1 MDHKVF
7 EEHVGKPVDYGI
19 FAEGMVI
26 APVLLHPHSK
36 GEVTL
41 VSKDPTQH
49 PRIEYDAFKDERDI
63 SRLTL
68 TVRIIEEHF
77 NAPPMKKLNAQML
90 YHDVLER
97 EFGRGTDAYWKE
109 YLRRFPAF
117 CYHPVGTCRMG
128 ASNDGTSVVD
138 SKLRVWG
145 VEGLRV
151 ADASIM
157 PEISSGNTNVPT
169 GIIAMKM
176 VDFLMR
182 EHVGRVDK

>member
-1 MDHKVF
+1 MLMDHQVF

-19 FAEGMVI
+19 FAEGLVI
-26 APVLLHPHSK
+26 APVLLHPQSR

-41 VSKDPTQH
+41 VSKDPMRH
-49 PRIEYDAFKDERDI
+49 PIIDYDAFKDERDI

-68 TVRIIEEHF
+68 TMRIIEEHL
-77 NAPPMKKLNAQML
+77 NAPSMKKLNAQIL
-90 YHDVLER
+90 YHDVLAR
-97 EFGRGTDAYWKE
+97 EFGKGTDAYWME
-109 YLRRFPAF
+109 YMRRFPAF

-128 ASNDGTSVVD
+128 TSKGTSVVD
-138 SKLRVWG
+138 SNLRVWG

-176 VDFLMR
+176 VEILLGQYV
-182 EHVGRVDK
+182 VG